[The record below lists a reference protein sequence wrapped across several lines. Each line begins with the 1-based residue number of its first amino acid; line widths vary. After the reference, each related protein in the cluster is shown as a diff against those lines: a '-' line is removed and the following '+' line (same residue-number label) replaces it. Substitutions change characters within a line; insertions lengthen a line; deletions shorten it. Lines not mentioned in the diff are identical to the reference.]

1 MELDRLNGSLEGILK
16 EISLRLKLF
25 FALEF
30 ILVLA
35 LASLVA
41 LLGGL
46 FAQYA
51 QEDVPYLP
59 FFYYLGSLIFL
70 VWVFLRGIWR
80 IASILPRQAV
90 ARGVEERFPRLKDDV
105 TNALLLYQQ
114 VKGAKDA
121 GRFSRGLVA
130 AHLKKAVG
138 EVSRIDSK
146 KVVRFKGI
154 LPRLL
159 PAMVLLFALATVMAI
174 DARPINRS
182 VAYLFHPFAALPE
195 EKTSIYMEPAPS
207 IVLRGTPL
215 VIRAR
220 VSGNIPPDLSLD
232 IWPENGEPIRVD
244 MQREGGDR
252 FAYRVSSVQRS
263 FRYQAVGRRTS
274 SPGYFVRAVD
284 APDINKIKLTL
295 TPPAYTRL
303 PEETQAG
310 GHIEALKGTAAKIEI
325 EATQSIRAGKL
336 ILNRTDHIPL
346 KIEKDRLEGRLLVF
360 YPGSYSLWIKDELG
374 FENIDPV
381 QYRVHLIPDKYP
393 QGEIVSPAEDIQL
406 PEGSKILP
414 LVYAAKDDFG
424 VASIRLIYQKGG
436 TEHAITLNSPGDTRK
451 VEPALF
457 EWDLTKLALAPGD
470 RVVYRLEVWDN
481 DSISGPKAGYSRTFN
496 LYLRDEKDLAAQE
509 MARAQKIEEA
519 LLHLLADHLEE
530 IKDRRALSEEIDRIK
545 QAVDEHLERM
555 GMEKVERFDLE
566 SLRRN
571 LVTLNKRIDSL
582 PTETIT
588 QELERLALL
597 AENLLK
603 KTRMRE
609 VESLAREI
617 QDRQKRLLDTLKDY
631 KGPLTP
637 EDRQALLKELD
648 KLKSLISEVMEAM
661 SKMAQQL
668 PDEFMNAPE
677 LGELDFRNMF
687 QDLADIQEKLRAG
700 DLAGALEAARRLMES
715 LRQMMAAMESAGAQA
730 GMGASGRLQSEMSRQ
745 ANELEKILAEQKKI
759 LNGTETVAR
768 EIQRLI
774 GEETEKRLAD
784 QAPRMAEA
792 LEQLNRRLPSE
803 QEDSILEIKRLLE
816 AGQIEKFFNFVE
828 SLERELSNEPEFR
841 PYIDELKEI
850 VRKLV
855 PVQREVMPP
864 DSGQEFPGLST
875 RQQALEKRT
884 RGLGEALEMLAQ
896 LFPGM
901 DTEIIT
907 DLKSAATSMDSAAGK
922 LNSEDASGAIPPEMD
937 AIRRLTRSQ
946 QATRQMAQQMARQ
959 MAMQR
964 QVNRWGYP
972 WGYDPRYGWYYGP
985 GIPLPTLPQPEVKR
999 PLEKGYTGIDEEE
1012 FDPPGK
1018 DAYKVPRIFRD
1029 QIMEALK
1036 EDIPSQ
1042 YRREVERYFKGLT
1055 E

>member
-1 MELDRLNGSLEGILK
+1 MELDRLNGRLERILK

-35 LASLVA
+35 LAILVA

-46 FAQYA
+46 FTQSV
-51 QEDVPYLP
+51 QEKVPYLP
-59 FFYYLGSLIFL
+59 FVYYLVVLIFL
-70 VWVFLRGIWR
+70 IGVFLSGVRR
-80 IASILPRQAV
+80 VVSRLPRQAV
-90 ARGVEERFPRLKDDV
+90 GRGLEEKFPRMKDDI
-105 TNALLLYQQ
+105 TNALLLFQE
-114 VKGAKDA
+114 VKRAGAAD
-121 GRFSRGLVA
+121 RFSRGLVT
-130 AHLKKAVG
+130 AHLQKTVG
-138 EVSRIDSK
+138 EVSKIDSK

-154 LPRLL
+154 LPRLW
-159 PAMVLLFALATVMAI
+159 PALVLLLALTAI
-174 DARPINRS
+174 VALDAPMIRRS
-182 VAYLFHPFAALPE
+182 AAFLLHPFAALPE
-195 EKTSIYMEPAPS
+195 EKTSIYLEPAPS

-215 VIRAR
+215 VIRGRA
-220 VSGNIPPDLSLD
+220 SGHVPTELWLN
-232 IWPENGEPIRVD
+232 IWPENGDLIRID
-244 MQREGGDR
+244 MQPEGGGR
-252 FAYRVSSVQRS
+252 FTHRISSVQRS
-263 FRYQAVGRRTS
+263 FRYQAAGRRGS

-303 PEETQAG
+303 PEEIRVG
-310 GHIEALKGTAAKIEI
+310 GQIEALKGTAAKIEL
-325 EATQSIRAGKL
+325 EATKSIRAGRL
-336 ILNRTDHIPL
+336 TLNQTGHIPL
-346 KIEKDRLEGRLLVF
+346 KIEKNRLEGRLLVLN
-360 YPGSYSLWIKDELG
+360 PGVYSLSITDELG
-374 FENIDPV
+374 FENINPV
-381 QYRVHLIPDKYP
+381 QYRIHLIPDKYP
-393 QGEIVSPAEDIQL
+393 RGEIMSPAEDIQL
-406 PEGSKILP
+406 SAGSKILP

-424 VASIRLIYQKGG
+424 VASVRLIYQKGG
-436 TEHAITLNSPGDTRK
+436 KEQSVTLKSPGDTPE
-451 VEPALF
+451 VEPTLF
-457 EWDLTKLALAPGD
+457 EWDLASLALTPGD

-496 LYLRDEKDLAAQE
+496 LYLKDEKDLAAQE

-519 LLHLLADHLEE
+519 LLNLLADHLEE
-530 IKDRRALSEEIDRIK
+530 IKDRRALSEEIDRIR
-545 QAVDEHLERM
+545 QVVDEHLERM

-566 SLRRN
+566 SLKRN

-617 QDRQKRLLDTLKDY
+617 QDRQKRLLDTLKNY

-648 KLKSLISEVMEAM
+648 KLRSLISEVMEAM

-677 LGELDFRNMF
+677 LGDLDFRNMF
-687 QDLADIQEKLRAG
+687 QDLANIQEKLRAG
-700 DLAGALEAARRLMES
+700 DLAGALEAARKLMES
-715 LRQMMAAMESAGAQA
+715 LRQMMAAMESAGGQA

-759 LNGTETVAR
+759 LSGTETVAR

-774 GEETEKRLAD
+774 EAETEKRLAD
-784 QAPRMAEA
+784 QAARVAEV
-792 LEQLNRRLPSE
+792 LEQLNRRLSSE
-803 QEDSILEIKRLLE
+803 HEDSILEIKRLLE
-816 AGQIEKFFNFVE
+816 AGQIEKFLNFAE
-828 SLERELSNEPEFR
+828 NFEREHSREAKFR
-841 PYIDELKEI
+841 PYIDELKKIARE
-850 VRKLV
+850 LV
-855 PVQREVMPP
+855 PLQHEVLPP
-864 DSGQEFPGLST
+864 DSGEEFPGLST
-875 RQQALEKRT
+875 RQRALEKKT

-901 DTEIIT
+901 DTEIIN
-907 DLKSAATSMDSAAGK
+907 DLKGAATSMDSAAGK
-922 LNSEDASGAIPPEMD
+922 LKREDASGAIPPEMD

-959 MAMQR
+959 MAMQM

-985 GIPLPTLPQPEVKR
+985 GIPLPTLPQPKVKR
-999 PLEKGYTGIDEEE
+999 PLEKGYTGIDKEE

-1018 DAYKVPRIFRD
+1018 DAYKAPRILRD

-1042 YRREVERYFKGLT
+1042 YRREVEKYFKELT